1 MKKLTRAETSL
12 IDELVGHYLE
22 NKPKLQ
28 TFLLE
33 QVRPVL
39 VNSSELAKH
48 VHSFKWRLKEPE
60 HLREKLQ
67 RKIIESKSA
76 NRKYGVTKENLF
88 VKVNDLVGIRILHLH
103 TRQMGEINRLLGDLF
118 EEGRFTVVEGPFA
131 RTWDDETK
139 AFFANIGIK
148 TKQSGPSMYTSVHYV
163 IDSNSRTR
171 YTAEIQVRT
180 LAEELWGEVA
190 HVVDYPKPCPSL
202 ACKEQIRVLA
212 RVASSCTRLVDS
224 IFRSYE
230 EHLALESKAKPAHS
244 KMSKRVDHLT

>member
-1 MKKLTRAETSL
+1 MKLTKADESILT
-12 IDELVGHYLE
+12 ELVDHYRANQE
-22 NKPKLQ
+22 KLQ

-33 QVRPVL
+33 QIRPVL
-39 VNSSELAKH
+39 VNSPALGKL
-48 VHSFKWRLKEPE
+48 VHSFKWRLKEPD
-60 HLREKLQ
+60 HLREKLR
-67 RKIIESKSA
+67 RKFLEARGKNKKFPI
-76 NRKYGVTKENLF
+76 TKENIF

-103 TRQMGEINRLLGDLF
+103 TRQMAGIDTILRELF
-118 EEGRFTVVEGPFA
+118 EEGRFKIIEGPFA

-139 AFFANIGIK
+139 AFFGGIGIE
-148 TKQSGPSMYTSVHYV
+148 TRESGASMYTSVHYV

-190 HVVDYPKPCPSL
+190 HVIDYPTPCRSL
-202 ACKEQIRVLA
+202 ACKEQICVLA

-230 EHLALESKAKPAHS
+230 DFHKE
-244 KMSKRVDHLT
+244 D